1 MYFEIS
7 RKELLI
13 PLKMIIGVV
22 EQRQTLPILA
32 NTLTCVKDNTLHL
45 TATDAEV
52 EIACHLPL
60 EAGVS
65 DIEHEG
71 EITIPARKFFDICK
85 SLPDGVAIQIETTA
99 ENQAVLKAG
108 KSKFKLQT
116 LPAEDF
122 PSTPKLIEPTE
133 FQISQRHLKNLLY
146 KTSFCI
152 AVNDVRYY
160 LTGLLLEIGEDKISL
175 IATDGHRMAVA
186 QHDFESKQAA
196 SVIIPRKAV
205 MELSKLLTDDED
217 SNVKVTFDENHIRF
231 ELSDGLVMT
240 SKLIDGQFPDW
251 QTVLPANPDKIVVG
265 DTALLKHSLTRASI
279 LSNEKYKGV
288 RLTLAPNVLT
298 ISAKNAYQEEAEEIV
313 EVEYEGEELEIGFNG
328 IYILDALNV
337 VSTKMA
343 ELAFSDSN
351 SSCLIMEEDNEECK
365 FIVMPMR
372 L

>member
-1 MYFEIS
+1 MFFEIP

-32 NTLTCVKDNTLHL
+32 NTLTYVKDNKLHL
-45 TATDAEV
+45 IATDADV
-52 EIACHLPL
+52 EIACSLPL
-60 EAGVS
+60 EDGAV
-65 DIEHEG
+65 DIGNEG
-71 EITIPARKFFDICK
+71 ETTIPARKFFDICK
-85 SLPDGVAIQIETTA
+85 SLPEGAIIQVETTE
-99 ENQAVLKAG
+99 ENQAMLKTG

-122 PSTPKLIEPTE
+122 PSTPQLTEPTE
-133 FQISQRHLKNLLY
+133 FEISQQELKNLLS
-146 KTSFCI
+146 KTAFCI

-160 LTGLLLEIGEDKISL
+160 LTGLLLEIGDGKISL
-175 IATDGHRMAVA
+175 VATDGHRMAVA
-186 QHDFESKQAA
+186 QHQFESEQEA

-205 MELSKLLTDDED
+205 MELSKMLTDDD

-231 ELSDGLVMT
+231 ELNEALVIT

-251 QTVLPANPDKIVVG
+251 QGVLPANPNKIVIG
-265 DTALLKHSLTRASI
+265 ETALLKHSLTRASI

-328 IYILDALNV
+328 TYILDALNV

-343 ELAFSDSN
+343 QFALSDSN
-351 SSCLIMEEDNEECK
+351 SSCLITEEDNEDCK
-365 FIVMPMR
+365 FVIMPMR